1 MATTPRKQ
9 PLDHLMSR
17 KKPVRK
23 TVYLAAD
30 ADMLELVRALE
41 EEVRRL
47 RMAVQLRKEPVAAER
62 LPLAEEELKAAHA
75 SLEDDAIKF
84 TFQAM
89 RRDKYDRLLQEHPPT
104 EAQVE
109 EVKKGDAAADLQF
122 NLSTFPV
129 ALIMACMAEPNVSDT
144 EDFNTVQTWL
154 ESEAFNGT
162 EILTLFQTCMA
173 VNSSSTLVQVGK
185 ESRRTTASA

>member
-30 ADMLELVRALE
+30 ASVLESVRTLE

-47 RMAVQLRKEPVAAER
+47 RMAVQLRNEPAAAER
-62 LPLAEEELKAAHA
+62 LPLAEEELRATQAT
-75 SLEDDAIKF
+75 LDDEAIKF
-84 TFQAM
+84 VFQAM

-104 EAQVE
+104 EAQVAD
-109 EVKKGDAAADLQF
+109 VKKNDNDADLQF

-129 ALIMACMAEPNVSDT
+129 ALIMACMVEPDVSVTD
-144 EDFNTVQTWL
+144 DFNTVQAWL

-162 EILTLFQTCMA
+162 EILQLFQTCMA

-185 ESRRTTASA
+185 DSRRTTASA